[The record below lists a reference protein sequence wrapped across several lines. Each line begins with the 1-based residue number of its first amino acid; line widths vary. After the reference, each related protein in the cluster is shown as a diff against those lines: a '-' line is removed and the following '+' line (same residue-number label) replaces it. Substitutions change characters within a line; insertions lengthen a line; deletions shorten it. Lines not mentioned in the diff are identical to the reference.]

1 MVISK
6 KSNPSSSRSR
16 RSPARSAANFQALVG
31 PLAARL
37 GLAFFLAAGLATH
50 LSYAMPRSPAGALAP
65 ALSDAADPASSPSAS
80 SEKLPGNAPSG
91 KDAVLAAVKK
101 AARFLMETVS
111 NRGGF
116 LSTYASDFSEQWGEI
131 PARKSQ
137 AWVQSPGT
145 VSMGELMLRA
155 AGATGDP
162 EYLRM
167 AEKIAER
174 PRLRPAS
181 GGGLA
186 LFHRFR
192 PAGHTGILRTGGL
205 QVLGMGGVLPLRR

>member
-6 KSNPSSSRSR
+6 ISNPSLSRSR

-37 GLAFFLAAGLATH
+37 GLAFFLAAGLATQ
-50 LSYAMPRSPAGALAP
+50 LSYAMPRSPAGAPPP
-65 ALSDAADPASSPSAS
+65 ALLDAADPAPSPSAS

-167 AEKIAER
+167 AGKIASALVYGQR
-174 PRLRPAS
+174 PE
-181 GGGLA
+181 GGWHY
-186 LFHRFR
+186 FIDFDPR
-192 PAGHTGILRTGGL
+192 GIPEYYGTGGL